1 MIEQNTVSLRVQV
14 IDMEP
19 KMLDLRLPTF
29 LKASDLSQR
38 IAREAGLQAY
48 WSDRTRKSYE
58 LRARGRLLT
67 PNETLLDLGVVD
79 NELLYILPQIRPNT
93 PLQEQQPEY
102 PAESTLAAT
111 LLVLITLLV
120 SIMFFSI
127 NWGLSLVSEADWSTL
142 CLPAMGVG
150 VLCSSFSRHALGGKA
165 MDVRI
170 IGAAF
175 LLYIMA
181 LIPCFLVSLLLP
193 VDNGFFH
200 RMMPG
205 IITGFVGLLVSW
217 LAWWGAVEPLVK
229 RQEAPQ
235 LDIVQQVQYV
245 CAICGGGIAEDMVAQ
260 CVQQCGRIFHK
271 GCYQASA
278 TAYRGPQGFC
288 HVCKIKLSR

>member
-1 MIEQNTVSLRVQV
+1 MEQNTVSLRVQV

-19 KMLDLRLPTF
+19 KMLDLRLPKF

-58 LRARGRLLT
+58 LRARGRLLS

-79 NELLYILPQIRPNT
+79 NELLYILPQIRPGT

-102 PAESTLAAT
+102 PAESTSAAT

-127 NWGLSLVSEADWSTL
+127 NWGFSLVVEAEWSTL

-150 VLCSSFSRHALGGKA
+150 VLCSSFSRHAWGGRA
-165 MDVRI
+165 MDVRV
-170 IGAAF
+170 IGSAV
-175 LLYIMA
+175 LLYMMA
-181 LIPCFLVSLLLP
+181 LIPCFLVSLILP
-193 VDNGFFH
+193 IDEGFLH
-200 RMMPG
+200 RMLPG
-205 IITGFVGLLVSW
+205 IITGIVGLLVSW
-217 LAWWGAVEPLVK
+217 LAWWGAVEPLAK
-229 RQEAPQ
+229 REAAPQ
-235 LDIVQQVQYV
+235 AEAAQQAQYA
-245 CAICGGGIAEDMVAQ
+245 CAICGGGITEDMLAQ
-260 CVQQCGRIFHK
+260 CVHQCGRFFHK

-278 TAYRGPQGFC
+278 AAYRGPQGFC
-288 HVCKIKLSR
+288 HVCKVKVSR